1 MPLLINGRF
10 PIGKEG
16 KRPSIWEIREDPL
29 RLATMIENS
38 LDPQLFARAYRD
50 GVAVIP
56 TAFELATFKTWI
68 DVEFNALPC
77 EVKFWSG
84 DISLSECRAEFIKSG
99 ALNVSTANSS
109 HPFLTDH
116 QNARFRAVHDWHHL
130 ETGADDSLNGEHST
144 FCHAA
149 AIAPHSIT
157 WILFSEIVL
166 QAAAYIYFGEFQAQK
181 LVKVGGF

>member
-1 MPLLINGRF
+1 MSFLINGRF
-10 PIGKEG
+10 PIGKGFAAGIVWE
-16 KRPSIWEIREDPL
+16 PSDGSRF
-29 RLATMIENS
+29 LATMIESS
-38 LDPQLFARAYRD
+38 LDPKLFALAYRR
-50 GVAVIP
+50 GAAVIP
-56 TAFELATFKTWI
+56 TAFELASFAAWI
-68 DVEFNALPC
+68 DNEFHALPC

-149 AIAPHSIT
+149 AIAPHSIG

-166 QAAAYIYFGEFQAQK
+166 QAAAFICFGEFQAQK

>member
-1 MPLLINGRF
+1 M
-10 PIGKEG
+10 
-16 KRPSIWEIREDPL
+16 
-29 RLATMIENS
+29 ATMIENS
-38 LDPQLFARAYRD
+38 LGPKLFALAYRR
-50 GVAVIP
+50 GAAVIP
-56 TAFELATFKTWI
+56 TAFELASFTDWI
-68 DVEFNALPC
+68 DNEFHALPC

-84 DISLSECRAEFIKSG
+84 DISLSECRTEFAKYG

-130 ETGADDSLNGEHST
+130 ETGADDSLDGEHST

-149 AIAPHSIT
+149 AIAPHSIG

-166 QAAAYIYFGEFQAQK
+166 QAAAFIHFGEFQSQK

>member
-1 MPLLINGRF
+1 MGVFPLAGGLALVLFGS
-10 PIGKEG
+10 PAMG
-16 KRPSIWEIREDPL
+16 PL
-29 RLATMIENS
+29 CLATMIENS
-38 LDPQLFARAYRD
+38 LDPKLFALAYRR
-50 GVAVIP
+50 GAAVIP
-56 TAFELATFKTWI
+56 TALELASFTDWI
-68 DVEFNALPC
+68 DNEFHSLPC

-84 DISLSECRAEFIKSG
+84 DISLSECRAAFAKYGS
-99 ALNVSTANSS
+99 LNVSTANSS

-149 AIAPHSIT
+149 AIAPHST
-157 WILFSEIVL
+157 RWILFSEIVL
-166 QAAAYIYFGEFQAQK
+166 QAAAFIHFGEFQAQK